1 MVRYKISN
9 QLSSQERTKF
19 TETRN
24 GLSWR
29 HTPFDTSIKLT
40 FKSHKMILSDVL
52 FTHFGSNIDSSV
64 RKCAFSEIHLFP
76 NKFDFAR
83 DSSGTQLNLSFLM
96 LPDNRMCCARPL
108 HVPTATIF
116 EISRYMHIQTELRAT
131 GPTVQWREVSDEND
145 IPLYNRPTDRLCDWV
160 LGKLWLIW
168 SNFCVKK
175 IICSGRVG
183 ETTASVKIYSPSR
196 IYRHLCPDMED
207 KGTREFALKQLNSP
221 PEVLNGVSFKFI

>member
-29 HTPFDTSIKLT
+29 HTPFDTSIKLVNDCT
-40 FKSHKMILSDVL
+40 VGKVPHNNLHGEKF
-52 FTHFGSNIDSSV
+52 NIKNSV
-64 RKCAFSEIHLFP
+64 YLAIYEKIHT
-76 NKFDFAR
+76 R
-83 DSSGTQLNLSFLM
+83 
-96 LPDNRMCCARPL
+96 LPL
-108 HVPTATIF
+108 
-116 EISRYMHIQTELRAT
+116 ETELRAT